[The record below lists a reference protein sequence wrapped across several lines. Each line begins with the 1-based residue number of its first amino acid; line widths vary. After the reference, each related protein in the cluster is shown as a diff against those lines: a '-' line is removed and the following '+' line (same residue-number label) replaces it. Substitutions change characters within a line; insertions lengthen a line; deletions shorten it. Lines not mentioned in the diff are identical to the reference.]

1 MKIDK
6 VSDSD
11 THQLTL
17 LTMQSKAYW
26 GYAPEQIE
34 AWREALTITK
44 DYLKQAEVYKLT
56 QSNELIGYY
65 SYKRLDEQTAKLDN
79 LFIDPK
85 YIRKGFGKA
94 LMLHFIAQVKT
105 GGYKR
110 ITLESEPN
118 AAEFYEQFG
127 FKIVGQMET
136 SIPNRYLPT
145 MELELNTHLK

>member
-6 VSDSD
+6 VSDTD
-11 THQLTL
+11 TQQLTL
-17 LTMQSKAYW
+17 LTMRSKAYW

-85 YIRKGFGKA
+85 YIRKGYGKS
-94 LMLHFIAQVKT
+94 LMHHFLQQVKA
-105 GGYKR
+105 GSYKR

-127 FKIVGQMET
+127 FIIVGQMET

-145 MELELNTHLK
+145 MEFELNT